1 MKNALRWIGRGF
13 MWLCTAVVVLG
24 GLVYVVGQIVGIP
37 VQPTY
42 ETVAHA
48 ALPGEQQP
56 APPLPPADSARL
68 GENARRAAPADSAA
82 PVQNVIF
89 LIGDGMGLSMLSTV
103 DALAERRLAMGRMPV
118 TGLVRTHS
126 LTGPISDSGAGAT
139 AMATGFK
146 TTNYTIGMTPDGRER
161 LSILEAAARQGM
173 ATGVVTTSYLTDA
186 TPAGF
191 TAHLPSRSNY
201 AAIARQMIGGRAD
214 VLLGG
219 GQPPVF
225 TDSLRRVARQQGFAV
240 DSSLKALAR
249 APARPSGS
257 AARWLGLFPERE
269 GRFDEMH
276 GPPLARMV
284 EAAIRRLHQQPG
296 EGFFLVAEQEG
307 TDAAAHINR
316 LEDTRRYVRE
326 LDRAVERA
334 LRFAARA
341 GSTLVVVTADHDTG
355 GLHITEGKYETGRVT
370 ARWTNFGHTATWVPL
385 LAYGPGAQ
393 QFTGIQENTDL
404 PVTMARLLGLE
415 AFLGG
420 GRQTTVAPG
429 ARAPQ
434 GHDTRPVAC
443 APGDWRR

>member
-1 MKNALRWIGRGF
+1 
-13 MWLCTAVVVLG
+13 
-24 GLVYVVGQIVGIP
+24 
-37 VQPTY
+37 
-42 ETVAHA
+42 
-48 ALPGEQQP
+48 
-56 APPLPPADSARL
+56 
-68 GENARRAAPADSAA
+68 
-82 PVQNVIF
+82 
-89 LIGDGMGLSMLSTV
+89 MGLSMLSTV

-161 LSILEAAARQGM
+161 LSILEAAAR
-173 ATGVVTTSYLTDA
+173 
-186 TPAGF
+186 
-191 TAHLPSRSNY
+191 
-201 AAIARQMIGGRAD
+201 GGRAD

-284 EAAIRRLHQQPG
+284 EAAIRRLHRQPG
-296 EGFFLVAEQEG
+296 GGFFLVAEQEG
-307 TDAAAHINR
+307 TDAAGHANR
-316 LEDTRRYVRE
+316 LDDTRRYVRE

-334 LRFAARA
+334 IRFAARA

-370 ARWTNFGHTATWVPL
+370 ARWTNFGHTAAWVPL
-385 LAYGPGAQ
+385 MAYGPGAQ
-393 QFTGIQENTDL
+393 QFTGIRENTDL

-415 AFLGG
+415 DFLGG